1 MNLDH
6 LRSFY
11 STAKYKSI
19 SKAAK
24 ELHLTQPGLSM
35 QIQSIENEIG
45 VSLLK
50 RSYKGVELTEEGQLV
65 FECAKKMLSLEDNL
79 LANLTNLQKRHQ
91 PLLIGSCKSIGEY
104 ALPCS
109 IYTFK
114 EIHSNI
120 DISLDLDNSAN
131 IIKKLESG
139 DINIGIIQES
149 STSDDIVTIP
159 ILLDKLVL
167 VGGYNQTINNIN
179 TDELKNIQLILRET
193 GSATRNLLEKHLKSK
208 NIDIN
213 SLNIIYSLNSQ
224 EAIKNSISSQKCFS
238 FLPEV
243 SIRQE
248 IRNLSLKK
256 IPVKDLDIEFEYF
269 IAHRKSYKLSKYEQL
284 FIDFMSSKR
293 RCFCY

>member
-1 MNLDH
+1 MNLGH

-11 STAKYKSI
+11 ATAKFKSI

-35 QIQSIENEIG
+35 QIQSIENEMG

-50 RSYKGVELTEEGQLV
+50 RSYKGVELTEEGEVV
-65 FECAKKMLSLEDNL
+65 FECAKQMLSLEDNL
-79 LANLTNLQKRHQ
+79 RQNLTNLQRKNH
-91 PLLIGSCKSIGEY
+91 PLSIGSCKSIGEY

-114 EIHSNI
+114 EIHNNI
-120 DISLDLDNSAN
+120 EISLDLDNSEN
-131 IIKKLESG
+131 IIRKLE
-139 DINIGIIQES
+139 DKEINIGIIQEDIK
-149 STSDDIVTIP
+149 SDDIIAIP
-159 ILLDKLVL
+159 ILVDKLVL
-167 VGGYNQTINNIN
+167 VGGYNQPINNIEL
-179 TDELKNIQLILRET
+179 TELKNIQLILREP
-193 GSATRNLLEKHLKSK
+193 GSATRNILEKYLKSK
-208 NIDIN
+208 NIDIRDF
-213 SLNIIYSLNSQ
+213 NIIYSLNSQ

-256 IPVKDLDIEFEYF
+256 IPVTGLDIEFKYY
-269 IAHRKSYKLSKYEQL
+269 ITYRKNYTLSKHEQL

>member
-11 STAKYKSI
+11 ATAKYKSI

-35 QIQSIENEIG
+35 QIQSIENEMG

-50 RSYKGVELTEEGQLV
+50 RSYKGVELTEEGKLV
-65 FECAKKMLSLEDNL
+65 FECAEQMLSLEDNL
-79 LANLTNLQKRHQ
+79 HANLTNLQRKNH

-114 EIHSNI
+114 EIHNNI
-120 DISLDLDNSAN
+120 EISLDLDNSSN

-139 DINIGIIQES
+139 EINIGIIQES
-149 STSDDIVTIP
+149 SANDDIITIP
-159 ILLDKLVL
+159 ILVDKLVL
-167 VGGYNQTINNIN
+167 VGGYNQPINSINI
-179 TDELKNIQLILRET
+179 DDLKNIQLILRET
-193 GSATRNLLEKHLKSK
+193 GSATRNILENNLKSK
-208 NIDIN
+208 KLDIN
-213 SLNIIYSLNSQ
+213 DFNIIYSLNSQ

-248 IRNLSLKK
+248 IRNLSLKQ
-256 IPVKDLDIEFEYF
+256 IPVTGLDIEFKYY
-269 IAHRKSYKLSKYEQL
+269 IAYRKNYRLSKYEQL
-284 FIDFMSSKR
+284 FIDFMSSKK